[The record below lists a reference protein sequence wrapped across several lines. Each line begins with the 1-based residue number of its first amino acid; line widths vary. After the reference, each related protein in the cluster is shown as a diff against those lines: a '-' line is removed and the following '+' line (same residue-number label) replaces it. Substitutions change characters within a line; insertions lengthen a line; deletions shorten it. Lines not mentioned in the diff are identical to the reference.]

1 MNESNQNQK
10 VYKIYDKKNIV
21 IYIGSKTNLF
31 SKDLL
36 KKVKKIIKQIS

>member
-1 MNESNQNQK
+1 MNQSNQK

-31 SKDLL
+31 SKNLL
-36 KKVKKIIKQIS
+36 KKVKKIIEKIS

>member
-1 MNESNQNQK
+1 MNESNENQK
-10 VYKIYDKKNIV
+10 VYKIFDKKNIV
-21 IYIGSKTNLF
+21 IYIGFKKHF